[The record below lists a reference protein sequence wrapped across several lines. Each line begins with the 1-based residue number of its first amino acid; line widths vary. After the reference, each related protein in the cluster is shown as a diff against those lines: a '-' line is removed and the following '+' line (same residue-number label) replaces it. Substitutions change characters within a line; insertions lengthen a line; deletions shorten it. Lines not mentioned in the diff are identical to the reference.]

1 MDDKMMALQIQ
12 YGIVEL
18 SGSGLGWTVSTTDD
32 NGKVVNLTPWF
43 YKLPDEA
50 VDEAYRMM
58 KVDSKPIPTGKRLEK

>member
-1 MDDKMMALQIQ
+1 MDSKLMALQIH
-12 YGIVEL
+12 YGIAEL

-32 NGKVVNLTPWF
+32 KGKVVNLTPWF

-58 KVDSKPIPTGKRLEK
+58 KVNSKAIPTEKQPKT